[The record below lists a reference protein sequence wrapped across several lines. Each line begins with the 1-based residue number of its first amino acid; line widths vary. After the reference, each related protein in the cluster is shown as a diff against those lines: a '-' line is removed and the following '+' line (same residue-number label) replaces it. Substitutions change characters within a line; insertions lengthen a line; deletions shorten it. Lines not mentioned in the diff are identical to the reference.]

1 MEHDKEKSCDGC
13 PDRVA
18 DPNCHDT
25 CKYHIRRQEKNEK
38 KKAARREELDYVGAT
53 CDAVKRTKSTRS
65 PKSLARRKHDR

>member
-25 CKYHIRRQEKNEK
+25 CGGFKKRTENNEK
-38 KKAARREELDYVGAT
+38 VKAAKRELTEFVSTA
-53 CDAVKRTKSTRS
+53 CDAVERSKRLDS
-65 PKSLARRKHDR
+65 SLRMMRYKKK